1 MNTHQLKN
9 KIRGS
14 LIGGA
19 IGDALGYPIEF
30 LSLSSIRKKYGE
42 KGITEFSLSPKG
54 KALISDDTQMTL
66 FTANGL
72 LFGVTRW
79 FTSDSI
85 MGDLDSYVHYAY
97 REWFETQIDAPIEEQ
112 RYYTCWLRKIPE
124 LNVERAPGNTC
135 MSALGELS
143 QRYGVQND
151 SKGCGGVMRVAPVG
165 LMAATYFNHY
175 GEKNGRD
182 WTSQRVAYLAG
193 ACAALT
199 HKHPLGYMSA
209 AFHALL
215 IYKIVLCEN
224 PITPAEFDRLC
235 ESSLAELPQLYEKP
249 EEKTALE
256 ELQSIVRKALSLAES
271 KEPAA
276 TVIPYLGQGW
286 VGEETVA
293 IALYCAKKNLNNFE
307 QAVIDAVNHDGDSDS
322 TGSVCGNI
330 IGAIVG
336 YDAIPDYYKQNVE
349 LADIILEIADD
360 LNTICPLG
368 ECVNSKSS
376 IIVQNRWRSKYIE
389 AQPYNNEQFWLS
401 LAEQLGQF
409 RKGKITQQ
417 ELINMFPELE
427 IADGW
432 RKYSSIKEAIDLTI
446 PQECPLS
453 LIPKIVIAACKE
465 EKGEVNLVELHIEV
479 SYQPE
484 WSNLHQIGRLVN
496 MCQTKEPVSFYHVGI
511 LKFRDSNE
519 LFVELRMC
527 IKEGS
532 HGDEDGYDVGS
543 DTWLVGILKEDGTWL
558 RKWYVEL

>member
-1 MNTHQLKN
+1 MINLQD

-14 LIGGA
+14 LVGGA

-30 LSLSSIRKKYGE
+30 MGIRHIMEKYGNPATQTGLTHYQLSL
-42 KGITEFSLSPKG
+42 TG
-54 KALISDDTQMTL
+54 KAFISDDTQMTL

-79 FTSDSI
+79 FTSDSV
-85 MGDLDSYVHYAY
+85 MGDLDSYVYYAY

-112 RYYTCWLRKIPE
+112 RHYTCWLRKIPE

-143 QRYGVQND
+143 RRDGVQNN

-175 GEKNGRD
+175 GENKGRD

-215 IYKIVLCEN
+215 IYKLVLCEN

-256 ELQSIVRKALSLAES
+256 ELQTIVRKALSLAES

-276 TVIPYLGQGW
+276 TVIPCLGQGW

-293 IALYCAKKNLNNFE
+293 IALYCAKKNLDNFE

-368 ECVNSKSS
+368 EYVDPKNRTDE
-376 IIVQNRWRSKYIE
+376 QNRWYSKYIE
-389 AQPYNNEQFWLS
+389 AKW
-401 LAEQLGQF
+401 
-409 RKGKITQQ
+409 I
-417 ELINMFPELE
+417 
-427 IADGW
+427 
-432 RKYSSIKEAIDLTI
+432 
-446 PQECPLS
+446 
-453 LIPKIVIAACKE
+453 
-465 EKGEVNLVELHIEV
+465 EK
-479 SYQPE
+479 S
-484 WSNLHQIGRLVN
+484 
-496 MCQTKEPVSFYHVGI
+496 
-511 LKFRDSNE
+511 
-519 LFVELRMC
+519 
-527 IKEGS
+527 
-532 HGDEDGYDVGS
+532 
-543 DTWLVGILKEDGTWL
+543 
-558 RKWYVEL
+558 